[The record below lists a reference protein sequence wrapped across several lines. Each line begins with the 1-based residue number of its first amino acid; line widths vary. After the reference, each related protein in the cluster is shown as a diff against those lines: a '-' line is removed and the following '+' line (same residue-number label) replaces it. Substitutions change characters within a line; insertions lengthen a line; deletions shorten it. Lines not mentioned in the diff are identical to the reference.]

1 MERRKF
7 REYKLY
13 ISPERKKEIEHD
25 KETRMKERIRIAQL
39 MMAHNEPDEK
49 ISLYTQFSLEEIK
62 VLRETEAELKATEK
76 KRKTEAMLRGL
87 SFRNTRLE
95 SENVREVRAVL

>member
-1 MERRKF
+1 MEKRKIK
-7 REYKLY
+7 KLKPY
-13 ISPERKKEIEHD
+13 ISPEHEKLLEREREA
-25 KETRMKERIRIAQL
+25 RNKERFRIARC
-39 MMAHNEPDEK
+39 MITHSEPDEK

-95 SENVREVRAVL
+95 AENVREVRAVL